1 MDSHRSDPSLARVFM
16 LVSTEEVVL
25 PSNVIESVEKLN
37 ASLKLQLSKLLL
49 P

>member
-1 MDSHRSDPSLARVFM
+1 MDSHRSDPSLARDIM
-16 LVSTEEVVL
+16 LVSTEAVVL
-25 PSNVIESVEKLN
+25 PSNIIESVEKLN